1 MLKNLFLYLQT
12 TPMMENHLE
21 RKWVMAEKWNLT
33 GTYCEACNC
42 EAACPCV
49 FLSAPTGEDCTL
61 LVGWHIAKGNFGN
74 VDLGN
79 LNVALAVHSPGHMV
93 EVKWRA
99 ALYFDQNASEKQ
111 KDALTQIFTGK
122 AGGHPGMLVSHVG
135 DVLGIK
141 YVPIEYK
148 ADGMRRTLKISDVGE
163 AEIEA
168 IEGQGGGEVTV
179 DGHPFCISPGYKA
192 VVAKSRKLNYQ
203 DHGLHWEIS
212 GKNGFFSPFSYQ
224 GK

>member
-1 MLKNLFLYLQT
+1 
-12 TPMMENHLE
+12 MMEKYSG
-21 RKWVMAEKWNLT
+21 RRWSMAEKWKLT

-42 EAACPCV
+42 EVACSCV
-49 FLSAPTGEDCTL
+49 FLNAPTGGECTV
-61 LVGWHIAKGNFGN
+61 LVGWHIDKGNYGN

-79 LNVALAVHSPGHMV
+79 LNIALAVHSPGHMA

-111 KDALTQIFTGK
+111 KDALTQIFTGQ

-141 YVPIEYK
+141 HVPIEYTAK
-148 ADGMRRTLKISDVGE
+148 GKLRTLKISDVGV

-168 IEGQGGGEVTV
+168 IEGQGGGDATIE
-179 DGHPFCISPGYKA
+179 GHPFCIAPGYKA
-192 VVAKSRKLNYQ
+192 VVAKSKKLNYK
-203 DHGLHWEIS
+203 DYGLHWEIS
-212 GKNGFFSPFSYQ
+212 GKNGYFSPFSYQ
-224 GK
+224 G